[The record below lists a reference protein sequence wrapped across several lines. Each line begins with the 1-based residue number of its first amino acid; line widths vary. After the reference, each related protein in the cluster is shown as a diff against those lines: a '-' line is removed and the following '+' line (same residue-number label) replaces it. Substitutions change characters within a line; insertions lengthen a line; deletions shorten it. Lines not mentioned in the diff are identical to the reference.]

1 MTTLSIH
8 DYERV
13 PWMDLYSTDV
23 DFPGAAYNIIVTEE
37 LGGWKTLSFTVAR
50 WIDQDGQRV
59 ENPCLAF
66 IKNEYLV
73 RYQEDGFVDW
83 YLITLPVDEHEDS
96 NTLAVTCG
104 HISSLLNRKKLY
116 LVLDDTNG
124 IGTAQQIAS
133 VILQNTSWS

>member
-1 MTTLSIH
+1 MTTLSVH
-8 DYERV
+8 DYDRARR
-13 PWMDLYSTDV
+13 MDLYSTGA

-37 LGGWKTLSFTVAR
+37 INGWKTLSFTVAR
-50 WIDQDGQRV
+50 WIDQDGVRV
-59 ENPCLAF
+59 ENPCLAYL
-66 IKNEYLV
+66 KNEYLV
-73 RYQEDGFVDW
+73 RVQEDGFEDW

-124 IGTAQQIAS
+124 IGTAPQIAS
-133 VILQNTSWS
+133 VILQNTGWS